1 MKLRKVSEKA
11 ASREAD
17 LRYSDAGE
25 VWNEL
30 MRIRRADRAERI
42 AAVACTVLILLAVLA
57 TSLRAIYRDA
67 VKSDARTRVLAC
79 LESSGK
85 AADRIMCALAEDSSA
100 AVDKDLAGFYADI
113 MKAGSLTG
121 YTDAETAREVIRQRI
136 LYYELAGS
144 VADSVDE
151 RDQQY
156 RKAIADIITLME
168 TAGEDEK
175 GFLRLKAADLGRIVG
190 DTGSA
195 ERLLAEFIAEEPS
208 DEEKIAAWTKVIA
221 MRLYDERNPDS
232 AGQALAEVLAID
244 GALQNE
250 RVVRYREIIENIYG

>member
-1 MKLRKVSEKA
+1 MRSPNYDKYPATRTEGALFHGWEA
-11 ASREAD
+11 IREALDRERRGPLAVDWYAGVHEAEITEGLLPGFSRIIRMRD
-17 LRYSDAGE
+17 LMKPEAE
-25 VWNEL
+25 
-30 MRIRRADRAERI
+30 IRRMTDPFMTDDVLFGYVTNLRMPDFFDAEKLAAVRAE
-42 AAVACTVLILLAVLA
+42 L
-57 TSLRAIYRDA
+57 
-67 VKSDARTRVLAC
+67 
-79 LESSGK
+79 
-85 AADRIMCALAEDSSA
+85 
-100 AVDKDLAGFYADI
+100 
-113 MKAGSLTG
+113 
-121 YTDAETAREVIRQRI
+121 
-136 LYYELAGS
+136 
-144 VADSVDE
+144 
-151 RDQQY
+151 
-156 RKAIADIITLME
+156 E